1 MSDEVAVNVPTVR
14 GRSPGSLALSREDAL
29 SLFVFFVPGHVGP
42 AALTVLMLLGNIT
55 GVVGGVSML
64 IWAVASFFVCL
75 RTYNWVEERRRHE
88 RAATLA
94 LTEMPRLAS
103 RVMSLY
109 SRSAYPLDEAQ
120 SVTEVFALYQRAE
133 HALEAEDHRRA
144 GEMIEHAIALADELL
159 EKADEGPNTGS
170 AGP

>member
-1 MSDEVAVNVPTVR
+1 M
-14 GRSPGSLALSREDAL
+14 
-29 SLFVFFVPGHVGP
+29 FFVPGHLGP
-42 AALTVLMLLGNIT
+42 AAITALMLLGTIT

-75 RTYNWVEERRRHE
+75 RSYDWIEERRRHE

-120 SVTEVFALYQRAE
+120 RVTEVFALCTSEPSTPWRQRITG
-133 HALEAEDHRRA
+133 RR
-144 GEMIEHAIALADELL
+144 ER
-159 EKADEGPNTGS
+159 
-170 AGP
+170 

>member
-1 MSDEVAVNVPTVR
+1 
-14 GRSPGSLALSREDAL
+14 
-29 SLFVFFVPGHVGP
+29 
-42 AALTVLMLLGNIT
+42 
-55 GVVGGVSML
+55 
-64 IWAVASFFVCL
+64 VASFFVCL